1 MKILEKHVL
10 SEFMRLLFMAL
21 AGFVVLFITVDL
33 FENIDTLIAH
43 EVPPLASFVFFIYKL
58 PFVIGQVSPVAVL
71 VAVLLSLGILST
83 HGEITAM
90 KAGGVRLLSTVY
102 PLIAAGLAISL
113 AVMLMNEYVTPA
125 AQKKADSFRKQ
136 WFGVQDATFGKEGL
150 WVKSDGGILNVRH
163 IDFRKNELFGITY
176 YEVRKPFRVSGRIE
190 ASKAVWKEGR
200 WLSEGATA
208 WTFTKEGEA
217 RERANQQ
224 LALTGLEEPE
234 KLVNLENFQQNMGFF
249 ELWEYIRTLEKD
261 GYETTKHW
269 IDLWSKISFP
279 LVNFI
284 MALVGI
290 PFALKTGR
298 HSGIAAGVGL
308 SIIIAFS
315 YWMVFRP
322 GRDDPADSCRLLP
335 RSPLRRHRLSHVRLC
350 QAVKFSRRPWQT
362 VLKSLS
368 VKSPG
373 LSEAPPPTR
382 SREDYRSR
390 TQSPDLSTVRP

>member
-58 PFVIGQVSPVAVL
+58 PFIIGQVSPVAVL
-71 VAVLLSLGILST
+71 VAVLLSLGILSK

-298 HSGIAAGVGL
+298 HSGIAAGGGL

-315 YWMVFRP
+315 YWMVY
-322 GRDDPADSCRLLP
+322 AL
-335 RSPLRRHRLSHVRLC
+335 
-350 QAVKFSRRPWQT
+350 
-362 VLKSLS
+362 
-368 VKSPG
+368 
-373 LSEAPPPTR
+373 TR
-382 SREDYRSR
+382 SLG
-390 TQSPDLSTVRP
+390 QGGMIPPIVAAFFPDLLFVAIGSLMYGYVRQ